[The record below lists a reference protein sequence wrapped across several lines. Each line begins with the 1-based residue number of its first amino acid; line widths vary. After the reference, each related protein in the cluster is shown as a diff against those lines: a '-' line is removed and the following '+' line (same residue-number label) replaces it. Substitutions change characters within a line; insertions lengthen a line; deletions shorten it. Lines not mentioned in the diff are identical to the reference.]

1 MNNFNDLSSSLMNSS
16 GVNLKFH
23 HDTISY
29 LFFGQR
35 YDICRSQKSFIIRFY
50 IVIGYRS
57 LRSIWDDVIFHTIC
71 YIYIIS
77 QKATKT
83 WFDSSITELLYINII
98 LSTVP
103 DILMEKQ
110 SAVFNKNKAQ
120 RRGGNFK
127 IKGYLNNVRVM
138 NRCFHFAWM
147 QLDQYVTKH

>member
-1 MNNFNDLSSSLMNSS
+1 MNSS

-23 HDTISY
+23 HNTISY
-29 LFFGQR
+29 LFWTTIR
-35 YDICRSQKSFIIRFY
+35 YLLISQKSFIIRFY

-57 LRSIWDDVIFHTIC
+57 LRSIWDDVIFPFNTIC

-77 QKATKT
+77 QQATKT

>member
-1 MNNFNDLSSSLMNSS
+1 MIRYHICSLDN
-16 GVNLKFH
+16 
-23 HDTISY
+23 DTIFAD
-29 LFFGQR
+29 LT
-35 YDICRSQKSFIIRFY
+35 KSATIRFY

-57 LRSIWDDVIFHTIC
+57 LWSIWDDVIFPFNTIC

-83 WFDSSITELLYINII
+83 WFDSFITELLYINII

-120 RRGGNFK
+120 RRGGNFE
-127 IKGYLNNVRVM
+127 IKAYLNNVRVM